1 MESVKA
7 QHSVGALDLEAM
19 KSVDALVSVNV
30 LDSDV
35 AMESIDVVPDSVDVV
50 VPDSVELVPDSVD
63 VVPDSVK
70 DVPDDDE
77 VVHCPRCGTL
87 HASGVFGDAC
97 FQARW
102 NARRCARCGL
112 LHEDY
117 DISAK
122 WLHLMDRF
130 DCEFY
135 IPDVAKLEMDG
146 TRIMCTDEVLKKVD
160 EHIKKQQTKSTKVQ
174 YMHLTIWPLQ
184 I

>member
-19 KSVDALVSVNV
+19 KSVDALVSVNA

-35 AMESIDVVPDSVDVV
+35 AMESVDV
-50 VPDSVELVPDSVD
+50 VPDSVELMPDSVE
-63 VVPDSVK
+63 

-112 LHEDY
+112 LHED
-117 DISAK
+117 
-122 WLHLMDRF
+122 
-130 DCEFY
+130 
-135 IPDVAKLEMDG
+135 
-146 TRIMCTDEVLKKVD
+146 
-160 EHIKKQQTKSTKVQ
+160 QQSGS
-174 YMHLTIWPLQ
+174 I
-184 I
+184 

>member
-1 MESVKA
+1 
-7 QHSVGALDLEAM
+7 
-19 KSVDALVSVNV
+19 
-30 LDSDV
+30 
-35 AMESIDVVPDSVDVV
+35 VPDSIDVV
-50 VPDSVELVPDSVD
+50 VPDSVELVSDSVD
-63 VVPDSVK
+63 VVPDSVE

-97 FQARW
+97 FQAHR

-122 WLHLMDRF
+122 WLHLMDMF

>member
-1 MESVKA
+1 
-7 QHSVGALDLEAM
+7 M
-19 KSVDALVSVNV
+19 KSVDALVSVNA

-35 AMESIDVVPDSVDVV
+35 AMESVNVVPDSIEVV

-63 VVPDSVK
+63 VMPDSVE

-87 HASGVFGDAC
+87 DAGGVFGDAC
-97 FQARW
+97 FQARR
-102 NARRCARCGL
+102 NTRRCARCGL

-117 DISAK
+117 ISAK

-146 TRIMCTDEVLKKVD
+146 TIILCTDEVLKKVD
-160 EHIKKQQTKSTKVQ
+160 EHIKKQQTKSTKQ
-174 YMHLTIWPLQ
+174 D
-184 I
+184 